1 MAGRARAAERGP
13 TRCSLAKSPPR
24 SLLLTHALLLG
35 ARPRAWGFRHTVGLP
50 SANTHSITSR
60 RGKGSAPTTAIWS
73 LAPGAAR
80 DGPPQRHQGPAPP
93 GSLWHCTAGSRR
105 LRGAARQT
113 PWVRGQGERT
123 KWWSCR
129 PRRVSVGVHWGARLS
144 LNGTSLPGA
153 SDVLLGQEGAT
164 PEPHGLGPWQGLA
177 PQGKREVLAGQG
189 GQGTGMHAEVPPPP
203 RKFSCSP

>member
-1 MAGRARAAERGP
+1 MSGLQPAWRRLDSRCEGRLAPLSDGRGACSPRLARLAGGVSPASGRASEGGRAWSHQVQPSEE
-13 TRCSLAKSPPR
+13 PPR

-50 SANTHSITSR
+50 SASTHSITSR

-129 PRRVSVGVHWGARLS
+129 PRRDLRGRPLGRAPVLQRTLPARSVGCAAR
-144 LNGTSLPGA
+144 PGR
-153 SDVLLGQEGAT
+153 SRT
-164 PEPHGLGPWQGLA
+164 
-177 PQGKREVLAGQG
+177 
-189 GQGTGMHAEVPPPP
+189 
-203 RKFSCSP
+203 